1 VFLWERRN
9 ADRQFGT
16 FENCHSEV
24 GSTGIPRLDLRE
36 QMPMSLVSW
45 MQKKKKANKK
55 VQGHIPAAGLA
66 LEIRNLLTGDKGAP

>member
-1 VFLWERRN
+1 
-9 ADRQFGT
+9 
-16 FENCHSEV
+16 
-24 GSTGIPRLDLRE
+24 
-36 QMPMSLVSW
+36 MPMSLVSW